1 MEVPKRK
8 ADEKVDTDFDVPD
21 RSALRDQIRAID
33 SWLEEDTGR
42 EDVKGVTARPRQSA
56 ARAPATLQ
64 EAMARGAGD
73 GDDSAAEA
81 ELFSK
86 LEALKSR
93 ETVPPAEIKELVNRA
108 KPLLPGMNLEQL
120 VRALDLFSSSYED
133 HDFYLH
139 ILGELPV
146 QVRSI
151 TCELLTKCLCILQ
164 RLRLNEETYLELFS
178 MQAMNMIRAQ
188 QPAAARA
195 PRAPRRPGEAKEVPK
210 ATLAPFSGRM
220 LVQMG
225 NSLTQLAAKHPS
237 RFMDVFQEQLALA
250 IPLLSKEDCELVS
263 PALAT
268 SQLMPDA
275 LRRAFLERC
284 AEVDAGSPLVAP
296 DDAVAPDIAK
306 YQQDAEIF
314 RRRSHSFRN
323 IFVIEASLRKETW
336 AFFTSLPAE
345 VRSYLDR
352 VQDTCKELRHQGAN
366 SFAKQVAEV
375 LGQLGVVC
383 ELNRMAGPLELHLVV
398 KAVGD
403 TEIVYECCEAD
414 AYCAARQDQR
424 TSPPTVETKL
434 RQKLLQR
441 MGYQLVH
448 MNVWEWN
455 RLSEAQ
461 RINYMVKLQS
471 LPA

>member
-1 MEVPKRK
+1 MPIFLASRFSW
-8 ADEKVDTDFDVPD
+8 APMP
-21 RSALRDQIRAID
+21 SAPWLAWHSSGLFIWSAAGCATPRRRLWQRRLQR
-33 SWLEEDTGR
+33 LEELDLPVNFITDRGA
-42 EDVKGVTARPRQSA
+42 VA
-56 ARAPATLQ
+56 L
-64 EAMARGAGD
+64 ARGLEGHPSLRYL
-73 GDDSAAEA
+73 GLPSNSVGHTGFAAIA
-81 ELFSK
+81 D
-86 LEALKSR
+86 
-93 ETVPPAEIKELVNRA
+93 
-108 KPLLPGMNLEQL
+108 L
-120 VRALDLFSSSYED
+120 VRATPRLVD
-133 HDFYLH
+133 
-139 ILGELPV
+139 V
-146 QVRSI
+146 N
-151 TCELLTKCLCILQ
+151 
-164 RLRLNEETYLELFS
+164 LRLNKPVCLATGRLL
-178 MQAMNMIRAQ
+178 
-188 QPAAARA
+188 AAARRA
-195 PRAPRRPGEAKEVPK
+195 RAANPVELRHEFESLDALLPRSDFHAFVLCHLYLIVTWIG
-210 ATLAPFSGRM
+210 
-220 LVQMG
+220 
-225 NSLTQLAAKHPS
+225 
-237 RFMDVFQEQLALA
+237 
-250 IPLLSKEDCELVS
+250 
-263 PALAT
+263 
-268 SQLMPDA
+268 LMPDA

>member
-1 MEVPKRK
+1 M
-8 ADEKVDTDFDVPD
+8 AGL
-21 RSALRDQIRAID
+21 AQLRTLH
-33 SWLEEDTGR
+33 LER
-42 EDVKGVTARPRQSA
+42 CQ
-56 ARAPATLQ
+56 L
-64 EAMARGAGD
+64 GD
-73 GDDSAAEA
+73 AEA
-81 ELFSK
+81 KTLAEL
-86 LEALKSR
+86 ASR
-93 ETVPPAEIKELVNRA
+93 SLQK
-108 KPLLPGMNLEQL
+108 LEQL
-120 VRALDLFSSSYED
+120 DLSVNFITDRGAVALARGLEGHPSLRYLGLPSNFVGHTGFAAIADLVRATPRLVDVNL
-133 HDFYLH
+133 L
-139 ILGELPV
+139 LNKPV
-146 QVRSI
+146 CLATGR
-151 TCELLTKCLCILQ
+151 LL
-164 RLRLNEETYLELFS
+164 
-178 MQAMNMIRAQ
+178 
-188 QPAAARA
+188 AAARRA
-195 PRAPRRPGEAKEVPK
+195 RAANPVEILHELQSLDALLPRSDFRALVLCHLELIVTWIG
-210 ATLAPFSGRM
+210 SGLIRSM
-220 LVQMG
+220 LWLMWFI
-225 NSLTQLAAKHPS
+225 S
-237 RFMDVFQEQLALA
+237 M
-250 IPLLSKEDCELVS
+250 
-263 PALAT
+263 
-268 SQLMPDA
+268 LMPDA